1 MNRMNRTGMSIV
13 EVCIGVILL
22 ALILI
27 PSMNVLSHG
36 TATVTATR
44 DHLEAVYM
52 AQRVMEA
59 ARTYDFNMLSKDQA
73 TRSGGD
79 PNKTFEYDATFDD
92 NTDPLDRVKQK
103 EQINGVVYEIDKAS
117 FKIEQVTN
125 RSDTGAKVPV
135 VAYRFLIVYKSK
147 DGKNHELPVSA
158 AISRRQ

>member
-1 MNRMNRTGMSIV
+1 MKSFHRLGMSIV

-59 ARTYDFNMLSKDQA
+59 ARTYDFNFLAISQQ
-73 TRSGGD
+73 SGSAEQQ
-79 PNKTFEYDATFDD
+79 KTFEYDAKNDSA
-92 NTDPLDRVKQK
+92 DPLDRVKQK
-103 EQINGVVYEIDKAS
+103 EVINGITYEIETATFAIQQGK
-117 FKIEQVTN
+117 N
-125 RSDTGAKVPV
+125 RSDANANVPV
-135 VAYRFLIVYKSK
+135 VAYRFSIVYTSR
-147 DGKNHELPVSA
+147 DGKKHELPVSA

>member
-1 MNRMNRTGMSIV
+1 MKLSTRFGMSIV

-59 ARTYDFNMLSKDQA
+59 ARTYDFNFLAESQQSTQA
-73 TRSGGD
+73 EKQ
-79 PNKTFEYDATFDD
+79 KTFEYDAKNDD
-92 NTDPLDRVKQK
+92 NTNPLDRVKQK
-103 EQINGVVYEIDKAS
+103 EQINGVVYEIDKDS

-125 RSDTGAKVPV
+125 RSDTNAKVPV
-135 VAYRFLIVYKSK
+135 VVYRFSIVYKSR